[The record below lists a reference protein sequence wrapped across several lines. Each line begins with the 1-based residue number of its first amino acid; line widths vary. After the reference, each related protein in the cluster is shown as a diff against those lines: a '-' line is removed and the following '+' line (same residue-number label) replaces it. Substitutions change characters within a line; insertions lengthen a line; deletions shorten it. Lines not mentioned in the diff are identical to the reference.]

1 MSIGRL
7 FNLCMVAAMLLVALV
22 AGQVLVREAADY
34 RARSHAID
42 AGYALEALLDFMA
55 KAAGE
60 RAPTFSL
67 LASAVEAS
75 SSSNINALGL
85 MRARRAETVQALAV
99 LRGRIA
105 LLVDPQNMR
114 PGQRLD
120 SIVDHIDAIESERG
134 AMHDLLDA
142 GLAEPREKRD
152 PGLAS
157 AYAGADQKLAQ
168 HFTPLLNALQGRV
181 AMGSP
186 NAAAIVQIARYV
198 ADLREVGGLQPSLV
212 NEAFA
217 ARRPFTAQEKQAVDQ
232 VQGEINRLRVQIEAS
247 IAYVGNPAALNEAWK
262 GVLTGYFGRRQAI
275 MEEMFKHGVS
285 DGQYPMP
292 LAQFIPTVNK
302 EWDQVIKLR
311 EAAIHGA
318 IEAASA
324 SRDVAW
330 SRVLGASSELLLVI
344 AAVSGLTF
352 WFRRQMVGPL
362 LGLATQI
369 EQLAAG
375 RRDIVIGMTERRDE
389 IGGLA
394 RATQVFHAALIER
407 ERLTVDLRSEMAERG
422 KAEQARAELQE
433 QLLRAKKMEAIGTMA
448 GGVAHELN
456 NLLQPI
462 LMLAEILIDNFPDG
476 DAVSR
481 EDMSLII
488 DHAERARHI
497 VGSIVTF
504 AGKKAADIGALD
516 VAREIRTA
524 DALLRSLVPATITI
538 EKLIGP
544 ETCVVMA
551 NRTELI
557 QIVTNLLIN
566 AAHAMNH
573 TGSVRIG
580 LEHRHLD
587 ASEAAELH
595 VEPGDYADLTV
606 SDTGSGIEPG
616 LLERIFEPFFTTK
629 PAGQG
634 TGLGLSVA
642 YGIVR
647 AWKGAMRV
655 RSEVG
660 RGTTF
665 SVLVPAL
672 RGRH

>member
-22 AGQVLVREAADY
+22 AGQVLVREAGDY
-34 RARSHAID
+34 RARSYAID

-60 RAPTFSL
+60 RAPTFAL
-67 LASAVEAS
+67 IASAVEAGN
-75 SSSNINALGL
+75 SSNIHSFDL
-85 MRARRAETVQALAV
+85 MRARRAETVRALAV

-105 LLVDPQNMR
+105 LLVDPQDIL
-114 PGQRLD
+114 PSQRLD
-120 SIVDHIDAIESERG
+120 SIVDHIDALDSERG
-134 AMHDLLDA
+134 AMRDRIDA
-142 GLAEPREKRD
+142 GLSEPREARD
-152 PGLAS
+152 PGLAT
-157 AYAGADQKLAQ
+157 AYASADQKLAE
-168 HFTPLLNALQGRV
+168 HFTPLLNALQGRM

-186 NAAAIVQIARYV
+186 NAAAIVQIARHV
-198 ADLREVGGLQPSLV
+198 ADLRELGGLQPSLV
-212 NEAFA
+212 NAAFA
-217 ARRPFTAQEKQAVDQ
+217 ARRPFTAEETQAEDRL
-232 VQGEINRLRVQIEAS
+232 QGGIDRLRLLIEAG
-247 IAYVGNPAALNEAWK
+247 IAYVGNPPALKEAWN
-262 GVLTGYFGRRQAI
+262 GVVAGYFGRRRAI
-275 MEEMFKHGVS
+275 MDDMLKHGA

-292 LAQFIPTVNK
+292 LLEFIPTVNK
-302 EWDQVIKLR
+302 EWDQVIRLR
-311 EAAIHGA
+311 DAAIHGA
-318 IEAASA
+318 IAAASA
-324 SRDVAW
+324 SRDMAW
-330 SRVLGASSELLLVI
+330 SRVLGAGSELLLVI
-344 AAVSGLTF
+344 TAVCGLTF
-352 WFRRQMVGPL
+352 WFRRQVVVPL
-362 LGLATQI
+362 LGLANKI
-369 EQLAAG
+369 EQLAGG
-375 RRDIVIGMTERRDE
+375 RRDIVVDMIERRDE

-394 RATQVFHAALIER
+394 RATEIFHAALIER
-407 ERLTVDLRSEMAERG
+407 ETLTADLRSEMAERG
-422 KAEQARAELQE
+422 KAEQARAELHE

-462 LMLAEILIDNFPDG
+462 LMLAEVLIDHFPEG
-476 DAVSR
+476 DEVSR
-481 EDMSLII
+481 EDMALII

-504 AGKKAADIGALD
+504 ARKKPAEIGTLD

-524 DALLRSLVPATITI
+524 DALLRSLVPSTVTI
-538 EKLIGP
+538 EKQIVP
-544 ETCVVMA
+544 DSCVVMA

-566 AAHAMNH
+566 ASHAMNQS
-573 TGSVRIG
+573 GSVRIG
-580 LEHRHLD
+580 LERKHLD
-587 ASEAAELH
+587 ESEAAELH
-595 VEPGDYADLTV
+595 VEPGDYADLSV

-616 LLERIFEPFFTTK
+616 LLDRIFEPFFTTK
-629 PAGQG
+629 PVGQG

-672 RGRH
+672 RA